1 MATVFFFGKL
11 KPGAD
16 AQAYENWVREYD
28 YPTGAAKAKSLKFY
42 RAYRVK
48 EESKA
53 ALPYDYVEHIDIT
66 SKEDYEHDMAQPWFK
81 ELIAQWSNFMDNEK
95 MLMIYADVIE

>member
-1 MATVFFFGKL
+1 MATVFFFSRL

-16 AQAYENWVREYD
+16 AKAYEKWVKEYD

-42 RAYRVK
+42 RAYRIK
-48 EESKA
+48 EESKST
-53 ALPYDYVEHIDIT
+53 LPYDYVEHIDV
-66 SKEDYEHDMAQPWFK
+66 SSREDYENDMTQPWFK
-81 ELIAQWSNFMDNEK
+81 ELMAQWSNFMDSEK